1 MGIFNDNSQNNN
13 TGGSGQPGPPGQKGD
28 PGIGF
33 KLTADG
39 NFDLDNKQMKN
50 LSGGIDKSDAVNYG
64 QLLEH
69 TENHHNNYHL
79 QPSFTF
85 YRNFGSQKKVPQS
98 NTIKIDSNHNHHGLN
113 WIAKEGSDSGFGG
126 QAWVSLKMTNNLPVG
141 IYTVV
146 FELFSGISGISGS
159 VTQLN
164 NETLL
169 QQVHGDANYTI
180 ITFSHDYQTTHS
192 KAVIQFNSNG
202 QAGEITFQIRYYGS
216 SYNNSTLNFLFFSRV
231 IAGRQSTAFN
241 HALFDVD
248 DVQLT
253 NQILYFDD
261 VNLNGN
267 KIENVAIPTNDQDVA
282 NKRYVDDEIAKLPHS
297 DDGTLKLDGSRAMT
311 GTLNLGGQRVI
322 NIKEFVE
329 DDSSQAASDAQKYDV
344 VNWGKIHEIR
354 GDLKREINAV
364 EYEAL
369 NRINPNPMEDDIDMG
384 NNFITNVKEPG
395 PSNSNYATTVNFVNK
410 TIDDRLKHSVQSA
423 DTSNA
428 FQYVMD
434 DPAGQ
439 FYDEDDIKGIKKT
452 DKDFH
457 KSNKETYEMQ
467 LLLDSRGYY
476 SSRLGVNMYILPNG
490 EYSLVYELYYPNTID
505 SSTVQI
511 SAVSSVETVSKVT
524 TNVFNNHTRSIIH
537 LHKYNNVAPNRL
549 MIDMVLKNK
558 AGISYAN
565 ELTIFVIVYGLSG
578 HFNNVE
584 TSVWDR
590 LFEVTN
596 DSIKFETN
604 IDLNN
609 NEIKNIADGVEN
621 NDAVNIKQLN
631 EMENLVSNDVD
642 REINKLSNNVY
653 QEINKLKPSIN
664 DNDDFINLLVSYIL
678 SNESKLKFIKKMYF
692 PDNLQASVDG
702 REVFST
708 IGGNNGY
715 STFYFIIKHNG
726 TTNRHL
732 LIEFYWVG
740 PTNPVF
746 LFIYKNRLELRG
758 SGLSTR
764 IINFSNNIIGK
775 QLYFWLYF
783 DVGEINII
791 FSGQKDFIT
800 IPNRE
805 FQANMWRMNRV
816 TIRINP
822 FDLKRALLTKNI
834 YKENSHAFRNVKDFE
849 RGQGTII

>member
-1 MGIFNDNSQNNN
+1 MGIFNDNLQNNN
-13 TGGSGQPGPPGQKGD
+13 TGGSGQPGQPGLPGQKGD

-50 LSGGIDKSDAVNYG
+50 LSGGTDKSDAVNYG
-64 QLLEH
+64 QLFEH
-69 TENHHNNYHL
+69 TENHQNNYHL

-565 ELTIFVIVYGLSG
+565 ELNIFVIVYGLSG

-631 EMENLVSNDVD
+631 EMENLASNYVD

-664 DNDDFINLLVSYIL
+664 DNDDSINLLVSYIL
-678 SNESKLKFIKKMYF
+678 SNESKFKLIKKCISLTISRFQQMDVKF
-692 PDNLQASVDG
+692 LQQLVVIMDIQHFISSSNIMV
-702 REVFST
+702 RRIVTFS
-708 IGGNNGY
+708 
-715 STFYFIIKHNG
+715 
-726 TTNRHL
+726 
-732 LIEFYWVG
+732 
-740 PTNPVF
+740 
-746 LFIYKNRLELRG
+746 
-758 SGLSTR
+758 
-764 IINFSNNIIGK
+764 
-775 QLYFWLYF
+775 
-783 DVGEINII
+783 
-791 FSGQKDFIT
+791 
-800 IPNRE
+800 
-805 FQANMWRMNRV
+805 
-816 TIRINP
+816 
-822 FDLKRALLTKNI
+822 
-834 YKENSHAFRNVKDFE
+834 
-849 RGQGTII
+849 